1 MINRSALMPV
11 ELQSAQVLG
20 KRQASVAMR
29 YARLS
34 RAFTL
39 TELLVVIAITTILL
53 GLLFVPIIQGFNI
66 TRRAAAET
74 AAQAAVRTHLALS
87 LLHPPRS
94 MGQRLPGTK
103 KTKKQ

>member
-53 GLLFVPIIQGFNI
+53 GLLFVPISTPQNHCRTISRYHFNI
-66 TRRAAAET
+66 IA
-74 AAQAAVRTHLALS
+74 
-87 LLHPPRS
+87 
-94 MGQRLPGTK
+94 
-103 KTKKQ
+103 

>member
-20 KRQASVAMR
+20 KRQASVALR

-74 AAQAAVRTHLALS
+74 AAQAAVRTGLERISRDLSQAVYVFDNSATPILAW
-87 LLHPPRS
+87 
-94 MGQRLPGTK
+94 
-103 KTKKQ
+103 

>member
-74 AAQAAVRTHLALS
+74 AAHTCPTVLSPNFWTKSAAEEGA
-87 LLHPPRS
+87 
-94 MGQRLPGTK
+94 Q
-103 KTKKQ
+103 